1 MAGGAED
8 ILTGLNAYGLT
19 IDEGF
24 VAPGEV
30 RGAYGP
36 YQQSERVAIYQC
48 YVKSLVEKGLA
59 YPCFCTEEQR
69 QAVREQQEEAKQR
82 TGYYGAYAR
91 LNGCGRARPT
101 WCGCAPPAAR
111 KTASNSTI

>member
-1 MAGGAED
+1 M
-8 ILTGLNAYGLT
+8 
-19 IDEGF
+19 
-24 VAPGEV
+24 

-82 TGYYGAYAR
+82 TGYYGAYAPCR
-91 LNGCGRARPT
+91 SLSPEEALERVRAGASYV
-101 WCGCAPPAAR
+101 CGCAPPAAR